1 MSPKRFD
8 FDIGWYAA
16 EVQLLAEIAAWRP
29 IIGWVTWILCKI
41 CMDIINMTPA
51 QEAEANA

>member
-1 MSPKRFD
+1 MQP
-8 FDIGWYAA
+8 
-16 EVQLLAEIAAWRP
+16 LAEIAAWRP